1 MTVAFNHNQ
10 LKWFDDPAM
19 MHWLNRSRLNAVS
32 HMQTDDEAAASG
44 AAMVAP
50 RLRAANEKL
59 GELLAASTS

>member
-1 MTVAFNHNQ
+1 
-10 LKWFDDPAM
+10 
-19 MHWLNRSRLNAVS
+19 MHWLNRARLNAVS

-59 GELLAASTS
+59 TELLAQG